1 MKFSTFPVA
10 TLVLAV
16 LTGCGTTTLS
26 FGPSAKN
33 PNSYGVVQFRQP
45 APMAVIVTEEEA
57 GSLNQFRYTC
67 HPGHELGYEL
77 LKNDQGKEIRRWQC
91 RTPEGIRIAIRTLV
105 AHGGNL
111 HGGGGNSPQG
121 LFRYGTR
128 VDCPQVPV
136 GNGLAR
142 CQ

>member
-1 MKFSTFPVA
+1 MKFVNFAITGLILA
-10 TLVLAV
+10 TLA
-16 LTGCGTTTLS
+16 GCGTTTLS

-33 PNSYGVVQFRQP
+33 PDSYGRVQFRQP
-45 APMAVIVTEEEA
+45 APIAVIVTEEEA
-57 GSLNQFRYTC
+57 GGMYQFRYSC

-77 LKNDQGKEIRRWQC
+77 LKNDQGKEIRRWLC
-91 RTPEGIRIAIRTLV
+91 KTPDGLRAAVRTLV
-105 AHGGNL
+105 IDGGSL
-111 HGGGGNSPQG
+111 VGGGGNSPQG
-121 LFRYGTR
+121 LFRQGTR